1 MPYGPSCI
9 RGDCCQKMHLIG
21 EEVRYI
27 PEVEVENDHDILGRI
42 VTHQRQITRVG
53 SSMTVA

>member
-1 MPYGPSCI
+1 
-9 RGDCCQKMHLIG
+9 MHLIG

-27 PEVEVENDHDILGRI
+27 PEVEVENDHDVLGRI